1 MSNEITIIVK
11 AKNMLAAGLKAATS
25 DMHVL
30 GKTADKVAG
39 QMINGFKMVAGAV
52 IAAGAAILSAG
63 TVAVKAYAESEAAE
77 RNLASAIAGHGGA
90 VDALLPK
97 YKALADEISRKTGM
111 DDEQI
116 LGLETLLTN
125 MGVTTA
131 EMEKATK
138 GAIGLSK
145 ALGMDQT
152 AAAKAAALALDGN
165 YTALAKYIPA
175 LKTATT
181 DSEKAAIV
189 QQAMA
194 SGYAAEEAALT
205 TLGGRYRELTTT
217 TGNFLES
224 IGQVISENAMVQDGM
239 ALVSEKIRNA
249 QAAFEDYAA
258 TGKLNALVMEIELF
272 ASHAYTNFANVAA
285 YAAATG
291 TLIADGFMAPF
302 RYIGGIIGATVN
314 YLVAFGEA
322 ASAVAKAVADKFK
335 NPFTMEYQ
343 APSSAE
349 LQSATDQ
356 FWQSF
361 ATNPTKGKG
370 LDVFADAEASAASN
384 NAADAKRTAE
394 IMAQF
399 DKAEQERLAKDL
411 AKTET
416 TLGAATAGDIA
427 DVEEEATAANI
438 ETATAS
444 KVDKVETVAAV
455 EAAADTARIDTNTA
469 REIESVGLIA
479 KAREEA
485 YAQTDP
491 YDAAKAFAGAGQ
503 AITPESIAK
512 NGLIATEQAA
522 QAEADRIQAIV
533 EALNEANGGPELL
546 KYAEETAANTRAI
559 AELLPQAIALGD

>member
-1 MSNEITIIVK
+1 VSNEITIIVK
-11 AKNMLAAGLKAATS
+11 AKNMLAAGLKSATS

-239 ALVSEKIRNA
+239 AFLSEKIREA
-249 QAAFEDYAA
+249 QADFEAFAA
-258 TGKLNALVMEIELF
+258 SGKLNLLIMEVELF
-272 ASHAYTNFANVAA
+272 ASHFSTSMKNIWA
-285 YAAATG
+285 YAEATFNAIYDIG
-291 TLIADGFMAPF
+291 SVPF
-302 RYIGGIIGATVN
+302 TYIGGVIGAFVN
-314 YLVAFGEA
+314 AAVTQFEYLL
-322 ASAVAKAVADKFK
+322 STWQAVTDFIKHPIEIGFV
-335 NPFTMEYQ
+335 M
-343 APSSAE
+343 PSGAE
-349 LQSATDQ
+349 LQAANEQTLK
-356 FWQSF
+356 
-361 ATNPTKGKG
+361 ALTKNPYTGDVGKG
-370 LDVFADAEASAASN
+370 FADAGASVDAN
-384 NAADAKRTAE
+384 NAADARRSAE
-394 IMAQF
+394 IQADF

-416 TLGAATAGDIA
+416 TLGAAAAGDIA

-438 ETATAS
+438 ETATAA
-444 KVDKVETVAAV
+444 KVDKVDTVAAV

-469 REIESVGLIA
+469 RELESVDLIA

-533 EALNEANGGPELL
+533 EALNEANGGAEML

-559 AELLPQAIALGD
+559 AELLPQAIAIGA